1 MPSRILR
8 EGYLDSEHI
17 CALDPGSETLFV
29 RLLLVADDFGRFDG
43 RLPVIRARCY
53 PISEIDAKEIE
64 RRLLAVAERSLI
76 LRYEVSGKPFIVIPN
91 FKQRTRAM
99 KSKFPPPPADLA
111 KMTDICPSNGWH
123 TTDTRL
129 TDACGLRVSE
139 SESESESGLRRAD
152 NSQPVDN
159 FSAQQPKPSKPL
171 KPRKPK
177 PLPEEI
183 PKPEPPKTG
192 WWDTD
197 PGVIATAKTL
207 NLPAISGE
215 TVRALKERCFAEI
228 ERMKSANAVPLPT
241 IQPPSCAHCGTPFA
255 NGGFTSM
262 SGGNVCNPCYAAYL
276 RSEWQPAQPDQP
288 HAPLA

>member
-1 MPSRILR
+1 MLEAMHKQCTSNAPSNAPSNAYAMLENAKGSEGKGR
-8 EGYLDSEHI
+8 EGK
-17 CALDPGSETLFV
+17 G
-29 RLLLVADDFGRFDG
+29 
-43 RLPVIRARCY
+43 LPSTVHNQ
-53 PISEIDAKEIE
+53 PE
-64 RRLLAVAERSLI
+64 
-76 LRYEVSGKPFIVIPN
+76 KPNP
-91 FKQRTRAM
+91 
-99 KSKFPPPPADLA
+99 
-111 KMTDICPSNGWH
+111 
-123 TTDTRL
+123 
-129 TDACGLRVSE
+129 
-139 SESESESGLRRAD
+139 
-152 NSQPVDN
+152 
-159 FSAQQPKPSKPL
+159 

-228 ERMKSANAVPLPT
+228 ERMKSANATPLPA

-262 SGGNVCNPCYAAYL
+262 TGGNVCNPCYAAYL
-276 RSEWQPAQPDQP
+276 RSEWQPAQPVP
-288 HAPLA
+288 TPPAA